1 MEMTDRHELSVI
13 DRTGRFLEFLA
24 AVAREVQ
31 SRPIR
36 DFRLHGDLLTPDDVP
51 EHSQIR
57 LGPRAQ
63 DPVWLR
69 VPRLEEPERP
79 PLPVELEGFVDYASL
94 DDLDALPRL
103 NPDLDLPSHNDL
115 EALLEDWSAEE
126 WMPWAVQAKP
136 VREARRLYQK
146 LLELRLNQ
154 QRQQATHEI
163 VWGHALLGLDAGGGV
178 VAPILITRAQVQ
190 LDEETGQLSVVPDGD
205 PTVELDSLEG
215 LGLPE
220 LTDLT
225 ELQVQVAK
233 GLPIDPWDDETLE
246 MFLRKLTSPLGLDA
260 KVTESTSLP
269 VGVRTPTVTKGW
281 ILLARPRP
289 ARHERFYDE
298 LADVLRDQGFLPQ
311 SLAAVVAEDDELRT
325 ALSENQ
331 RNQAQLWDG
340 VAQRLLMP
348 LATNEDQERI
358 ARQLA
363 HARGVTVQ
371 GPPGTGKSH
380 TIANLISHLIAHG
393 KRVLVT
399 AQNEQALQV
408 LRDKIPAELRDL
420 TVSILGSSPDAMDEL
435 RASIQA
441 VLDIASQV
449 DPEQERRVISEV
461 GERIDRARVELR
473 GYERDLVDALSEESS
488 EFELLQGP
496 SSAPDVA
503 KWLAST
509 SSHLGR
515 IPDSLTSQQDCPFSV
530 AEFADYLNLC
540 QNLDPD
546 DVREYA
552 FIRPRAQDWPTALQL
567 DDQANRLR
575 DLQDLLADLEESGL
589 ELDRIMEVP
598 PDDLRAVAE
607 AARLSGDRL
616 ESLQERPWTNKLCAE
631 IRSGAQTAKY
641 WAELISQAEKEL
653 GECQSLKTSK
663 AGHEVRIPD
672 GDPRIQREFLSEL
685 RDRFSRNKGVPRL
698 GKTDLRNFFSSCR
711 VDELEPRTT
720 SDIDLLRTELQLRT
734 HQQALQRIL
743 RESSQQIECPI
754 PDINIHFL
762 SEASSIVQAL
772 QDAQDWE
779 TSSKSKLRSTLDE
792 YFTKPINV
800 DSVADIQKSHR
811 ILHQA
816 AAQQEVSELLSEKEQ
831 LSGRLVAMAQG
842 DNASIMWQQ
851 LLEAFESSDWTTWR
865 ETLQESE
872 RLTTLASSIEQW
884 KFLHEKL
891 SDVAPIWANE
901 IAKSR
906 AHTNVAGEAT
916 NLLEMW
922 TWRQA
927 RTWIENLH
935 RKVDVD
941 SILKRAESLQ
951 TETARL
957 VVDLARRSASIAVEA
972 NLDSEKQKALISWQQ
987 AIQKRGKGTGKNA
1000 ARWMQVARESLPIAM
1015 GAIPAWIMPIHRVIE
1030 NFDPRQTQLFDVVI
1044 IDESS
1049 QCDLLS
1055 AGVLALGHK
1064 CVVVGD
1070 DKQVSPSSVGVDSS
1084 RIHALQDS
1092 YLTGVRARQHLT
1104 TDESL
1109 YGLAARV
1116 FPSNILLKE
1125 HFRCVPEIINFSNRY
1140 YDNRILPLRE
1150 TPDYDIGDPLQA
1162 VHVAE
1167 GVREGN
1173 SSSTAVNIPEAEAL
1187 VAQVVQCHQD
1197 DRYDGLTFGVVT
1209 LLGNSQSKILEQMLI
1224 DALGFESFER
1234 RNLRIGNPPDFQG
1247 DERNVIFISVVSD
1260 DNGYQAVR
1268 TPDKQ
1273 RVNVAA
1279 SRAQDQLWVF
1289 YSLDPSTL
1297 HHEDQRRALI
1307 EYVLDGGQRYIP
1319 TPNQLELC
1327 ESEFE
1332 RDVLRDIVAHGF
1344 DVIPQYR
1351 VGSYRIDLVVE
1362 FDNGRIAVEC
1372 DGDSFHGPEEF
1383 DRDIRRQRVLERLGW
1398 NFWRVRA
1405 SEYYLDPAKAMARLW
1420 ARIDRHRE
1428 TQSWIRNH
1436 DRDDATVHRQE
1447 VTIGDDHE
1455 SGLVIDFEPAE
1466 SRSTPVASEEDS
1478 EANDELL
1485 PPFDQEDPLPELE
1498 SDQEWTADGPDIDDS
1513 TEESASATWT
1523 DLFEQ
1528 EADYSFGSDDA
1539 GLWIFP
1545 DYEEEITGT
1554 PMANRASDRQ
1564 EAGQRTPCTFGYEHI
1579 GVDFGVVYW
1588 EAGSGEISCIDI
1600 HEGGQH
1606 LNRLRHGGRL
1616 GIYEHDDGTYFAEI
1630 RIMRLGSREYATAH
1644 NPEPGEFRELLGWS
1658 LNNLLLSDA
1667 GASSIGTR
1675 EEELGDTGPRR
1686 GTRIVRWE
1694 SPSIEIPALLYVT
1707 TRILPLMSLDENY

>member
-1 MEMTDRHELSVI
+1 MSDRHELSVI

-31 SRPIR
+31 SRPVR

-51 EHSQIR
+51 EHSRIR

-63 DPVWLR
+63 DPAWLR
-69 VPRLEEPERP
+69 VPRLEETERP
-79 PLPVELEGFVDYASL
+79 SLPVELEGFVDYASL

-103 NPDLDLPSHNDL
+103 NSDL
-115 EALLEDWSAEE
+115 EMPPDENLESLLDDWSADE

-163 VWGHALLGLDAGGGV
+163 VWGHAILGLDAKGGV
-178 VAPILITRAQVQ
+178 VAPILITRVQVQ

-205 PTVELDSLEG
+205 PSVELDSLEG

-220 LTDLT
+220 LADLT
-225 ELQVQVAK
+225 ELQVQVAQ
-233 GLPIDPWDDETLE
+233 GLPINPWDDETLE
-246 MFLRKLTSPLGLDA
+246 MFLRKVTSPLGLDA
-260 KVTESTSLP
+260 KVDESTSLP
-269 VGVRTPTVTKGW
+269 VGVRTPTVTHGW
-281 ILLARPRP
+281 LLLARPRP

-298 LADVLRDQGFLPQ
+298 LAEVLREQVFLPE
-311 SLAAVVAEDDELRT
+311 SLAAVVAEDDELRS

-331 RNQAQLWDG
+331 ASQDQHWNG

-363 HARGVTVQ
+363 NARGVTVQ

-408 LRDKIPAELRDL
+408 LRDKIPTELRDL

-449 DPEQERRVISEV
+449 DPEHERRIIAEV
-461 GERIDRARVELR
+461 EERIDQSRVEMR
-473 GYERDLVDALSEESS
+473 GYERDLVDALGDESS
-488 EFELLQGP
+488 EFELPNGP
-496 SSAPDVA
+496 NSAPEVA
-503 KWLAST
+503 KWIT
-509 SSHLGR
+509 SRSNECGHISDR
-515 IPDSLTSQQDCPFSV
+515 LTSGEDCPLSV
-530 AEFADYLNLC
+530 AEFANYLNLC
-540 QNLDPD
+540 RELEPD
-546 DVREYA
+546 DVRNYA
-552 FIRPRAQDWPTALQL
+552 FVRPRAQDWPTSFQL
-567 DDQANRLR
+567 ADEADRLT

-589 ELDRIMEVP
+589 ELDQIVKAS
-598 PDDLRAVAE
+598 PDDLGAVAE
-607 AARLSGDRL
+607 SVGQSSERL
-616 ESLQERPWTNKLCAE
+616 ENLQASPWANKLCAE
-631 IRSGAQTAKY
+631 IRSGTQTAQY
-641 WAELISQAEKEL
+641 WAELISRAEREL

-663 AGHEVRIPD
+663 AGHDVQIPD
-672 GDPRIQREFLSEL
+672 GDPRIQREFLTEL
-685 RDRFSRNKGVPRL
+685 GERFSRKKGVPRL
-698 GKTDLRNFFSSCR
+698 GKADLRNFFSACR
-711 VDELEPRTT
+711 VDELEPRTNG
-720 SDIDLLRTELQLRT
+720 DVELLQIELRLRT
-734 HQQALQRIL
+734 HQQSLQRIL
-743 RESSQQIECPI
+743 REGSQQIDSPI
-754 PDINIHFL
+754 PEVNIHFL
-762 SEASSIVQAL
+762 SEASSIVSIFI
-772 QDAQDWE
+772 DAQDWE
-779 TSSKSKLRSTLDE
+779 TSSKSKLRSMLGE
-792 YFTKPINV
+792 YFAKPINLN
-800 DSVADIQKSHR
+800 SVVEIRECQR
-811 ILHQA
+811 ILYQA
-816 AAQQEVSELLSEKEQ
+816 VAQQEVTELQKKREDLRE
-831 LSGRLVAMAQG
+831 RLVASAQA
-842 DNASIMWQQ
+842 DNASIMWRQ
-851 LLEAFESSDWTTWR
+851 LQDAFEASDWSDWR
-865 ETLQESE
+865 EVLQESE
-872 RLTTLASSIEQW
+872 RLTTLGSSIEQW
-884 KFLHEKL
+884 KHLHEKL
-891 SDVAPIWANE
+891 ADVAPLWAQQ
-901 IAKSR
+901 IVKSR
-906 AHTNVAGEAT
+906 AQADVTGEAS

-927 RTWIENLH
+927 RTWIDDLH
-935 RKVDVD
+935 QKVDVD
-941 SILKRAESLQ
+941 SILKRAENLQ
-951 TETARL
+951 AETVRL
-957 VVDLARRSASIAVEA
+957 VVDVARRSASLAVEE
-972 NLDSEKQKALISWQQ
+972 NLDSEKQRALISWQQ

-1070 DKQVSPSSVGVDSS
+1070 DKQVSPSSVGIESA

-1150 TPDYDIGDPLQA
+1150 TPDYDIGDPLKA
-1162 VHVAE
+1162 VHVAG
-1167 GVREGN
+1167 GVRVGAT
-1173 SSSTAVNIPEAEAL
+1173 SSAAVNIQEAEAL
-1187 VAQVVQCHQD
+1187 VAQVVQCHND
-1197 DRYDGLTFGVVT
+1197 VRYDGLTFGVVT
-1209 LLGNSQSKILEQMLI
+1209 LLGNSQSKFLEQNLI

-1234 RNLRIGNPPDFQG
+1234 RNLRVGNPPDFQG

-1273 RVNVAA
+1273 RINVAA

-1307 EYVLDGGQRYIP
+1307 EYVLDGGERYIP
-1319 TPNQLELC
+1319 TPNQLESC
-1327 ESEFE
+1327 ESDFE
-1332 RDVLRDIVAHGF
+1332 RDVLRDIVARGY

-1351 VGSYRIDLVVE
+1351 VGAYRIDLVIE
-1362 FDNGRIAVEC
+1362 IDSGRIAVEC
-1372 DGDSFHGPEEF
+1372 DGDRFHGPEEY
-1383 DRDIRRQRVLERLGW
+1383 DRDISRQRVLERLGW
-1398 NFWRVRA
+1398 NFWRIRA
-1405 SEYYLDPAKAMARLW
+1405 SEYYLNPGKAMTRLW
-1420 ARIDRHRE
+1420 EKIDRQQATR
-1428 TQSWIRNH
+1428 SWM
-1436 DRDDATVHRQE
+1436 RDQGLGDATV
-1447 VTIGDDHE
+1447 
-1455 SGLVIDFEPAE
+1455 DFENTISSNNGAADPAFDLE
-1466 SRSTPVASEEDS
+1466 RPEPAAEPSSVEKSLEPDTELPLPYAQEDQDPEQHVDLEWISDEEDS
-1478 EANDELL
+1478 ESSA
-1485 PPFDQEDPLPELE
+1485 
-1498 SDQEWTADGPDIDDS
+1498 
-1513 TEESASATWT
+1513 EEFVVATWT
-1523 DLFEQ
+1523 DLFKQ
-1528 EADYSFGSDDA
+1528 EADYSFGNEDA
-1539 GLWIFP
+1539 GLWIFT
-1545 DYEEEITGT
+1545 DLQEEITGT
-1554 PMANRASDRQ
+1554 PMASRDSARQ
-1564 EAGQRTPCTFGYEHI
+1564 EVGQRTPCTFGYEHV
-1579 GVDFGVVYW
+1579 GVDFGAIYW
-1588 EAGSGEISCIDI
+1588 EGGSSEITCSAVHD
-1600 HEGGQH
+1600 GGQH

-1616 GIYEHDDGTYFAEI
+1616 GIYEHDDGSYFAEI
-1630 RIMRLGSREYATAH
+1630 RIMRLGSRDYATAH
-1644 NPEPGEFRELLGWS
+1644 NPKRGEFRELLGWS
-1658 LNNLLLSDA
+1658 LNDLLLNEG

-1675 EEELGDTGPRR
+1675 EEELGDKGPRR
-1686 GTRIVRWE
+1686 GTKIVRWE
-1694 SPSIEIPALLYVT
+1694 SPSIDIPALLYVT
-1707 TRILPLMSLDENY
+1707 TRILPLMRLDGDY